1 MGKGRKLHRWT
12 AEEDAKLEEL
22 SFEMT
27 RDEIADAMGMRR
39 GQVIGRIAKLRNE
52 GRWHGTGYE
61 KVKVKTNTER
71 YTGCDMDCERCPYS
85 DCIAPYSVVKVGLDV
100 EKYIKGDCR

>member
-1 MGKGRKLHRWT
+1 MDKRGKLHRWT

-22 SFEMT
+22 SFTMT
-27 RDEIADAMGMRR
+27 RKEIADAMGMRAA
-39 GQVIGRIAKLRNE
+39 QVIARIGKLRDE
-52 GRWHGTGYE
+52 GRWHGSGYE
-61 KVKVKTNTER
+61 KVKINTER

-100 EKYIKGDCR
+100 ETFIKGDCR